1 MNKLFIIGNLTSDPE
16 LLTTSTGV
24 SVCTMNVAVN
34 RRFSGANGERQTD
47 FFRVTAWRQL
57 GETCARY
64 LSKGRKISVIGE
76 VTARAYEGK
85 DGTVRASL
93 EVTADEVEFLS
104 PREQGQGYQPAQG
117 YQSNQGGYR
126 QSYPQQGFQGSASSQ
141 QSNGWQDNAPHSQ
154 SQNPFG
160 GDDGSS
166 SSFEEISDTDLP
178 F

>member
-16 LLTTSTGV
+16 LRTTSTGV
-24 SVCTMNVAVN
+24 RVCTMNVAVN
-34 RRFSGANGERQTD
+34 RRFSGSNGERQTD
-47 FFRVTAWRQL
+47 FFRVTAWRQI

>member
-16 LLTTSTGV
+16 LRTTSTGV
-24 SVCTMNVAVN
+24 SVCNMNVAVN

>member
-16 LLTTSTGV
+16 LRTTSTGV

-85 DGTVRASL
+85 DGTFRASL
-93 EVTADEVEFLS
+93 EVTADEGEFLS

>member
-16 LLTTSTGV
+16 LRTTSAGV